1 MGPIFIWDLT
11 DDLYPDSFCAK
22 KKDQLTLALPKLLL
36 YKNNYFFFFLVAFFV
51 VFLAAFLVAFFA
63 FFLAMGC
70 SFEVNVFLRITVVV
84 VVGLFSLPY

>member
-11 DDLYPDSFCAK
+11 DDLYPDVLCAK

-36 YKNNYFFFFLVAFFV
+36 YRKNYFFFFLVDFFV

-63 FFLAMGC
+63 FFLAMVAPSGV
-70 SFEVNVFLRITVVV
+70 SVLLRSP
-84 VVGLFSLPY
+84 LLLL